1 MSRIGT
7 RRPRAQVCLRPGYDS
22 LEPRT
27 LLSTSKS
34 AARAATAERANLLAP
49 PAAQVAAAQG
59 ILVKEGG
66 TAFSQYAANL
76 SRLEQSSR
84 VTPGQYTTLK
94 YDSAQLDK
102 AIEAADIS
110 SSQMQRQLFEL
121 QDVIDTSFVG
131 GSFTTAQW
139 SDLQHQMSNALRGT
153 AVTSPMIP
161 ETLANAIPLSS
172 VSSQLLRNTFTEM
185 RVVGREAHVTRDEHK
200 ELVADEKAL
209 YAQLG
214 AQINTSADAGTP
226 RNSVQVYYD
235 SQVLSFVHNKS

>member
-1 MSRIGT
+1 
-7 RRPRAQVCLRPGYDS
+7 LRPGYDS